1 MQLIMSVCN
10 RLVCIQFG
18 KKIAEGST
26 GEVARDP
33 AVAKAYLG
41 DAAIHCP
48 TA

>member
-18 KKIAEGST
+18 KKIAEGDT
-26 GEVARDP
+26 DEVARDP
-33 AVAKAYLG
+33 AVNKAYLG
-41 DAAIHCP
+41 ESSTHCP